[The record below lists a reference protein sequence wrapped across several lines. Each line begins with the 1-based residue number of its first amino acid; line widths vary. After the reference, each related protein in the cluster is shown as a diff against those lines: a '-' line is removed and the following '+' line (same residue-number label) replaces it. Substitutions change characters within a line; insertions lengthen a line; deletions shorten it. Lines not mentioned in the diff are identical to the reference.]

1 MPAPRKYKLILTG
14 HFAGQDLKIRNYQF
28 VKGVLELYGVPDQV
42 EGVINYMGKTYRA
55 YLEGSDE
62 LKAAQKGAADGPS
75 EVDRED
81 PETGE
86 PVDSGVRPD
95 GEGSPEVS
103 AVLDEG
109 SDDSAPG
116 TGGSDPAGSGHA
128 DAGVSPASEGGS
140 ADNPMN
146 GDMAAL
152 RAAVLG
158 LDPDVDENWTA
169 LGKPAMGALEYLG
182 GGVTRKMV
190 VAAAGDFD
198 RDKARELKSL

>member
-1 MPAPRKYKLILTG
+1 LLKEFWSCMVSPIKLRGLSITWVRHTVLTLK
-14 HFAGQDLKIRNYQF
+14 DL
-28 VKGVLELYGVPDQV
+28 
-42 EGVINYMGKTYRA
+42 
-55 YLEGSDE
+55 
-62 LKAAQKGAADGPS
+62 
-75 EVDRED
+75 
-81 PETGE
+81 
-86 PVDSGVRPD
+86 
-95 GEGSPEVS
+95 EGSPEVS
-103 AVLDEG
+103 AVLDKG
-109 SDDSAPG
+109 SDDAASG

-128 DAGVSPASEGGS
+128 NAGVSPASEGGS

-146 GDMAAL
+146 GDMVAL

-198 RDKARELKSL
+198 RDKAHELKSL

>member
-1 MPAPRKYKLILTG
+1 MPAPRTYRLILTG
-14 HFAGQDLKIRNYQF
+14 YYAGQNLKVRNFQF
-28 VKGVLELYGVPDQV
+28 TKGVLEMHGTPDQV
-42 EGVINYMGKTYRA
+42 EGIINYMGKTYRA

-62 LKAAQKGAADGPS
+62 LKAAQIGRNSGPS
-75 EVDRED
+75 KVEGGD

-86 PVDSGVRPD
+86 PTDSGVRPA
-95 GEGSPEVS
+95 GEGSPEVP

-109 SDDSAPG
+109 SDDPAPG
-116 TGGSDPAGSGHA
+116 SAGADPAGGGHA
-128 DAGVSPASEGGS
+128 DAGVSPAPEGGS

-146 GDMAAL
+146 GDVAAL
-152 RAAVLG
+152 RTAVLG
-158 LDPDVDENWTA
+158 LDPDVEDNWTA